1 MRRHLACAITLAVAA
16 GLVTPAGPA
25 PAWAAPVSISTLPPG
40 AINNVQ
46 AQVIA
51 KVVQERSGLQMRV
64 VTFNAPSAILGAVQN
79 RQAEFTFTSNDE
91 AGAAYRGKD
100 EYAGQPMR
108 DLRIAL
114 TVIPFTV
121 GIMVKAD
128 SPIKTM
134 RDMKGRR
141 FATGWQGFRQGIPL
155 ANAMLATAGLS
166 LDDVEGVPAANL
178 LRAADDFKAGK
189 TDGAQFAIGAPK
201 VAEIH
206 AAVGGVRF
214 LPLEDTA
221 EAVKRMQAIRPEY
234 HINMAQPSPVL
245 PGVVGPTPLLGYYI
259 NILTHQAVPE
269 DVVHRFVKA
278 LHGAKEDLAKGHPSF
293 RAFDPQRMAED
304 HVGMDYHPGAVRFYR
319 EAGLWKGGR

>member
-1 MRRHLACAITLAVAA
+1 MTNSSRRAVALVTAGIVAVAA
-16 GLVTPAGPA
+16 WTGL
-25 PAWAAPVSISTLPPG
+25 AAAEPLAISTLPPG

-51 KVVQERSGLQMRV
+51 KTVQERSDLQMRV
-64 VTFNAPSAILGAVQN
+64 ITFNAPSAILGAVQN

-91 AGAAYRGKD
+91 AGAAFRGKD
-100 EYAGQPMR
+100 EYAGQPMK

-128 SPIKTM
+128 SDIKTIK
-134 RDMKGRR
+134 DLKGRK

-166 LDDVEGVPAANL
+166 LDDVDPVPAANL

-189 TDGAQFAIGAPK
+189 TVGAQFAIGAPK

-206 AAVGGVRF
+206 AALGGVRF
-214 LPLEDTA
+214 LPLENTP
-221 EAVKRMQAIRPEY
+221 EALKRMQAIRPEY
-234 HINMAQPSPVL
+234 HINIAQPSPVL
-245 PGVVGPTPLLGYYI
+245 PGVVGPTPLMGYYI
-259 NILTHQAVPE
+259 NILTHQAVAD
-269 DVVHRFVKA
+269 DVVYRFVKA
-278 LHGAKEDLAKGHPSF
+278 LHGAKADLAKGHPSF
-293 RAFDPQRMAED
+293 NAFDPPKMAED
-304 HVGMDYHPGAVRFYR
+304 QIGMGYHPGAIRFYK
-319 EAGLWKGGR
+319 EVGIWKGGM